1 VKSAPFFLSVLL
13 GLMLATQL
21 KAQFP
26 VMQQWSQVNGLP
38 SNIVFDVA
46 QDSRGYIWFGSEKGL
61 SRFDGKDI
69 RQFVHPK
76 MNGTAVSNVFEDNQG
91 RIWCQNFIGQ
101 KFFVTAD
108 SMHFAE
114 KLPVAGNYSPIL
126 QNEEDAFVIG
136 SSDKLS
142 VYDSETLA
150 PKRQLQLKGQ
160 IITLNLENTQLWAM
174 TAEELYRFENEKLI
188 GTYSIS
194 HLPNPA
200 AYLLGWMNGRMY
212 AFPKMS
218 NDGFCY
224 EVFPSQGKQNL
235 LPSDVVVQSVRVFG
249 DSMLWVGT
257 TAGLYLFDREMNPLF
272 AGHALLKGH
281 SISSTMQDRDGAF
294 WISTIDH
301 GIYRIANLNTLQWES
316 RDESFTVFSHRN
328 DAEEI
333 LIGAESGKVLNLN
346 NDGLKTSIDATT
358 RHRVSAILN
367 DSIRNMTVTASDKIY
382 ASQEGKQVISFIG
395 AGKDLLKTN
404 EGLLVIAATGAVKV
418 WDMNMPKSEL
428 KHIDLGT
435 LVFRSN
441 SVVQHAKS
449 GKVQVATSIG
459 IWEFDPRTDSVATEL
474 LPDLVANHL
483 LWMGDTLVAAT
494 QNGILLFRAG
504 KQIASL
510 GENDGIKG
518 SVGRLQFYRGMLYA
532 RAEHVI
538 HTISPSNL
546 KVGLLQSSVLGS
558 TISFTDYL
566 VQDGFLFLTSGSRII
581 RGALFKSAVAV
592 LIPQV
597 ELLELRSN
605 DRIIDCPL
613 PEVLNYDQNSIQIRY
628 SVPWFDDLASLH
640 VQYRVNESEWQTNN
654 PLLRTITL
662 PFLSAGD
669 YKIELRVLLEDGR
682 VSAAETIQFRI
693 RAPLYKRLWFQA
705 LMLFLLASSF
715 YTLYRYRVLMMG
727 RQNLLLQEK
736 LKLEQDLERSLLAS
750 IRSQMNPHFIFN
762 ALNTIQS
769 YIYSNDRNNAVNYL
783 GKFAQLT
790 RKVLDMSNHESVSLA
805 EELEAL
811 NLYLEL
817 EKMRF
822 EESLEVKLD
831 VASDIYPEGCKIPP
845 MLIQPYVENA
855 LKHGLLHRK
864 ENRKLRCSFRKEE
877 NVLVVEIADN
887 GIGRKR
893 SREMNKKSARQHV
906 SFSTAA
912 TQKRIELMNR
922 TLPEG
927 FSVEY
932 IDHVNEAEEPEGTTV
947 ILYMPITT

>member
-1 VKSAPFFLSVLL
+1 MKSAPFFLSVLL

-26 VMQQWSQVNGLP
+26 VMQHWAQTNGLP

-69 RQFVHPK
+69 RQYTHPK
-76 MNGTAVSNVFEDNQG
+76 MNGTAVSNVFEDKQG

-114 KLPVAGNYSPIL
+114 KLPVDGNYSPMLKNAEGELI
-126 QNEEDAFVIG
+126 VG
-136 SSDKLS
+136 SAEKLS
-142 VYDSETLA
+142 VYEPSTLA
-150 PKRQLQLKGQ
+150 LNRQLQIDGH
-160 IITLNLENTQLWAM
+160 IITINLQQKHVWVM
-174 TAEELYRFENEKLI
+174 TAENLFQFKDEKLI
-188 GTYSIS
+188 STSELPHI
-194 HLPNPA
+194 PNPA
-200 AYLLGWMNGRMY
+200 DFLLAWMNNRMY

-218 NDGFCY
+218 NEGFVY
-224 EVFPSQGKQNL
+224 EVFPNQTKMNL
-235 LPSDVVVQSVRVFG
+235 LPNEVVVQSVKVFG

-257 TAGLYLFDREMNPLF
+257 TAGLYLFDREMKPLF
-272 AGHALLKGH
+272 TGNSLLNGY
-281 SISSTMQDRDGAF
+281 SISSTMCDRDGAF
-294 WISTIDH
+294 WVSTIDH
-301 GIYRIANLNTLQWES
+301 GLYRIPDLNTIQWES
-316 RDESFTVFSHRN
+316 KEESFTVFSHRN
-328 DAEEI
+328 DAKEM
-333 LIGAESGKVLNLN
+333 LIGTESGKVLSLG
-346 NDGLKTSIDATT
+346 NDGLKTSVEAAT
-358 RHRVSAILN
+358 RHRVSVILN
-367 DSIRNMTVTASDKIY
+367 DSTRNMTIRAADKIY
-382 ASQEGKQVISFIG
+382 ISKEGKPFDSFTG

-404 EGLLVIAATGAVKV
+404 EGLLVLALTGAVRV
-418 WDMNMPKSEL
+418 WDMNQPTSEF
-428 KHIDLGT
+428 KHIALGSST
-435 LVFRSN
+435 FRSN
-441 SVVQHAKS
+441 SLTQHTKS

-459 IWEFDPRTDSVATEL
+459 IWEFDPRSDSVATL
-474 LPDLVANHL
+474 LFGDVIANHL
-483 LWMGDTLVAAT
+483 IWIGDTLAAST
-494 QNGILLFRAG
+494 QNGILLFHAG
-504 KQIASL
+504 KQMASL
-510 GENDGIKG
+510 GSKEGIKG
-518 SVGRLQFYRGMLYA
+518 SVGRLQLYRGTLYA
-532 RAEHVI
+532 RAENVMYDIRPSDLKLLKSSLLASSNSVI
-538 HTISPSNL
+538 
-546 KVGLLQSSVLGS
+546 
-558 TISFTDYL
+558 DYL
-566 VQDGFLFLTSGSRII
+566 LQDGFLYVASGSHINCVSLSKLSKASII
-581 RGALFKSAVAV
+581 PK
-592 LIPQV
+592 V
-597 ELLELRSN
+597 ELLEFRSN
-605 DRIIDCPL
+605 DRLMDHFH
-613 PEVLNYDQNSIQIRY
+613 PEVLEYNQNSIQIQY
-628 SVPWFDDLASLH
+628 AVPWFDDLASLK

-893 SREMNKKSARQHV
+893 SQELNAKSARQHI
-906 SFSTAA
+906 SFSTEA